1 MIYCNL
7 MGGLGNQLFQI
18 FATISY
24 SMYIDTTFTF
34 PSNHL
39 LFNKNNIRKTYWNT
53 FLKNL
58 QCYTIDDKPNYF
70 LIREKC
76 FEYNQLPY
84 IQNSKNANLFGY
96 FQSYKYFEYNY
107 HNICNLIQLKK
118 IKKIVSEVYPYN
130 YSNTISIHFRIG
142 DYKMYSEKY
151 ELLKYEYYRN
161 SLSYIKENTNCREIL
176 YFCEKED
183 ISEVEPIISLLKTDF
198 PEFSFHKIDENI
210 DDWKQLVI
218 MSLCSHNI
226 IANSTFSWWGA
237 YFNSNRNK
245 IVCYPEKWFCKNIN
259 YDLNDLF
266 PYKWV
271 KINSI

>member
-24 SMYIDTTFTF
+24 SMYIDTTFSF

-58 QCYTIDDKPNYF
+58 QCYTIEDKPNYF

-84 IQNSKNANLFGY
+84 IQNANLFGY

-107 HNICNLIQLKK
+107 HSICNLIKLKK
-118 IKKIVSEVYPYN
+118 IKK
-130 YSNTISIHFRIG
+130 
-142 DYKMYSEKY
+142 
-151 ELLKYEYYRN
+151 
-161 SLSYIKENTNCREIL
+161 
-176 YFCEKED
+176 
-183 ISEVEPIISLLKTDF
+183 
-198 PEFSFHKIDENI
+198 
-210 DDWKQLVI
+210 
-218 MSLCSHNI
+218 
-226 IANSTFSWWGA
+226 
-237 YFNSNRNK
+237 
-245 IVCYPEKWFCKNIN
+245 
-259 YDLNDLF
+259 
-266 PYKWV
+266 
-271 KINSI
+271 